1 VANLWKC
8 LWLVAFLA
16 VMPLGAQEPEEGA
29 AEEAG
34 GDDPAAAQEEAKADE
49 KKEEEK
55 ATEGATAEQPA
66 PAAPVAEEESAPAA
80 PAAEAQP
87 APVAPAAEAQPAPAA
102 PVAEAQ
108 PAPIA
113 ETTPAGT
120 PGSEEVTAEAEVK
133 EEEKKEEEGKEEEK
147 EAKKYSVG
155 LNNALSQNINKDRP
169 NFGYALTV
177 TGSYTIPGD
186 INLGASIGL
195 AYNLAYLRDRT
206 TSDAGDYQTSS
217 LNHYSFD
224 GTPLGIDISRVFT
237 IPTVEIGVTPAIN
250 WSIPFT
256 NRMMWEVYT
265 LRSTLTPS
273 VTIDRAFKLMDDM
286 TLSVAY
292 TCAYSYNFAEEDA
305 VIGKNTNE
313 VFDINVQM
321 SLNNMLTVSWAYKG
335 FSIRVGA
342 GYDSS
347 ILYGELKKSADTQSF
362 NQLWNHT
369 VIFNGGVGYSMAG
382 FTDESDRFSFGLG
395 FTTAGPEYE
404 NGNYGGFSY
413 NAGGK
418 EGRTGINGFTVPFA
432 GKFTKI
438 TATIGYNY
446 SF

>member
-1 VANLWKC
+1 MANLWKC

-16 VMPLGAQEPEEGA
+16 VMPLGAQEPEEGS
-29 AEEAG
+29 AEEATA
-34 GDDPAAAQEEAKADE
+34 DDPAAAQEEVTTDE
-49 KKEEEK
+49 KKDEAKEEEV
-55 ATEGATAEQPA
+55 TAEQP
-66 PAAPVAEEESAPAA
+66 APAA

-87 APVAPAAEAQPAPAA
+87 APVAETAPAAEAQPAPAA
-102 PVAEAQ
+102 ETAPAAEA
-108 PAPIA
+108 APVEA
-113 ETTPAGT
+113 PK
-120 PGSEEVTAEAEVK
+120 SEEVAAEAEVK
-133 EEEKKEEEGKEEEK
+133 EEEKKEEEKKEEEK

-155 LNNALSQNINKDRP
+155 LTNALSQNINKDRP

-177 TGSYTIPGD
+177 TGSYTMPGD

-206 TSDAGDYQTSS
+206 TSDTGDYQTSS

-224 GTPLGIDISRVFT
+224 GTPLGIDISRAFT

-335 FSIRVGA
+335 FSIRLGA

-382 FTDESDRFSFGLG
+382 FTDESDRFNFGLG

-413 NAGGK
+413 NAGGD
-418 EGRTGINGFTVPFA
+418 EGRTGIKGFTIPFA

>member
-1 VANLWKC
+1 MVNLWKC

-16 VMPLGAQEPEEGA
+16 VMPLGAQDPEEGA
-29 AEEAG
+29 AEEG
-34 GDDPAAAQEEAKADE
+34 GADDPAAAQEEVTTDE
-49 KKEEEK
+49 KKDEAKEEEV
-55 ATEGATAEQPA
+55 TAEQP
-66 PAAPVAEEESAPAA
+66 APAA

-87 APVAPAAEAQPAPAA
+87 APAAEPVAEPAPA
-102 PVAEAQ
+102 
-108 PAPIA
+108 
-113 ETTPAGT
+113 ETPK
-120 PGSEEVTAEAEVK
+120 SEEVAAQAEVK
-133 EEEKKEEEGKEEEK
+133 EEAKEEEKKEEEK
-147 EAKKYSVG
+147 EAKKYSLG
-155 LNNALSQNINKDRP
+155 LTNALSQNINKDRP

-177 TGSYTIPGD
+177 TGSYTMPGD

-206 TSDAGDYQTSS
+206 TSDAGEYQTAS

-224 GTPLGIDISRVFT
+224 GTPLAIDISRAFT
-237 IPTVEIGVTPAIN
+237 IPTAEIGVTPAIN

-313 VFDINVQM
+313 VIDINVQM
-321 SLNNMLTVSWAYKG
+321 SLNNMLTVSWTYKG
-335 FSIRVGA
+335 FSIRLGA

-347 ILYGELKKSADTQSF
+347 ILYGELKKNADTQSF

-369 VIFNGGVGYSMAG
+369 VIFNGGIGYGLPG
-382 FTDESDRFSFGLG
+382 FTDDKSDLFNFGLG

-418 EGRTGINGFTVPFA
+418 EGRTGIKGFTIPFA